1 MSVGGIRSAGANIG
15 ECGWDTAGSV
25 VCAAFCGITAWI
37 RGRNLRYRS
46 TVGETPGVPGA
57 RGEGGALGVRL
68 NQAGFGRVGL
78 SRGCTDSDVGEA
90 RARGVG
96 RLVPGGERRQ
106 AEVAQNAMESS
117 P

>member
-1 MSVGGIRSAGANIG
+1 M
-15 ECGWDTAGSV
+15 DTAGSV
-25 VCAAFCGITAWI
+25 VCAAFCGISAWI

-57 RGEGGALGVRL
+57 RGEGGVLGVRL
-68 NQAGFGRVGL
+68 NQAGFGRVAQVWLGR
-78 SRGCTDSDVGEA
+78 SA
-90 RARGVG
+90 ARGVG

-106 AEVAQNAMESS
+106 AEVAQNAMERS

>member
-37 RGRNLRYRS
+37 RAQILRYRS
-46 TVGETPGVPGA
+46 TVGETPDAHGVG
-57 RGEGGALGVRL
+57 GEGGALGARL

-78 SRGCTDSDVGEA
+78 SRGCTDVGEA